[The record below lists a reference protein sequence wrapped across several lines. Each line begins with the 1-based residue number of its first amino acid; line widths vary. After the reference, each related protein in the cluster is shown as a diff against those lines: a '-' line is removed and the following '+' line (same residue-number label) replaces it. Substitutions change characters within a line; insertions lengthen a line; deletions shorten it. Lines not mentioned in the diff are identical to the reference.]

1 MSDKQ
6 AHSHGKYMDTGSFSV
21 PTKPT
26 SMCSLII
33 WNISKA
39 LENNPSMDLTR
50 AVRAAH
56 ERLEHESRDESR
68 LISQAPE
75 ERHLTCALLAWHQLG
90 HSDVDGLCKFIQE
103 NRNKPVCNTS
113 KNLSNN
119 ENIENVNKA
128 GVSTK
133 PVNTD
138 RKRSESI
145 NDVDSSVFDTCSLM
159 GPVVKL
165 PVETKIVMRFTPPPP
180 CQHHLKKPQKTKA
193 DIKNKIDAAC
203 CMDSSCIQRL
213 AELEQA
219 VNELRN
225 RAAQLARR
233 EAERVELL
241 ERAEAGWKDLELG
254 YQRRLSLA
262 EEKEDDMAKQ
272 IKKSIEE
279 RNSCKNIST
288 NLAELLKQR
297 GATAEKERERLKT
310 LEKEVCDRACI
321 RMRLGEESA
330 KGDAAL
336 AEQLCRASQLDR
348 DLQFKEEQ
356 ASRKVKSLESELES
370 SQCVT
375 YEAERA
381 MRFELSALKEQ
392 VTEVSKQ
399 LLAEEDRNNSI
410 KTELEQYRQEKA
422 NIIEDLDG
430 CKDMCDSRMKARMD
444 ALNQKRDQLKELK
457 DRVMDCQCKLPL
469 DVAIEVKRTPS
480 LAALCRCSPEDKLV
494 ESCSCT
500 SLRSQLLSNLLADLF
515 GGLQAEL
522 STSGVM
528 MPCALLLCLDDRH
541 NWDRTSAVK
550 TSLRSFFAQL
560 LVGELDIAI
569 ATSIEKYHAKWV
581 GESCADKA
589 KLIPDPREEVTEG
602 WEQRA
607 VERRAQQLATKLAE
621 QMFEERAE
629 ELKQKAKDIV
639 SGGPPPCEC
648 KGHQPAV
655 YSCLVKTPTTNTAH
669 KNGDAAPSNLRRT
682 IQDVKHQ
689 IEDLKKESIK
699 KEDLR
704 QMEEKIAKIIQ
715 RAAKV
720 NYSPTTSKNINCI
733 KHNPDIIDG
742 KSKTCDENGKNNE
755 IVKRKE
761 VNMSNV
767 KKHIKKPS
775 NNQLGRIDKKS
786 NKMFKKLE
794 QSFAVN
800 LCLCSGQDAP
810 NKLKQPVQRSSNCK
824 SLRQQQISGDSVTNI
839 PSIKQSKPIPSKE
852 KNNQTSK
859 LLSTKTVCP
868 SDCICFHKIPSNTSI
883 DKLLETL
890 SKWNGSLNKILED
903 TNFSCDQTENE
914 NKSLNSALVSLENKK
929 GHSESSIPVNQTSES
944 YKFKKED
951 YNKDTSYG
959 KTLPPTTESE
969 YLGAI
974 NLDKSNYNI
983 CRCPVN
989 NNTKI
994 MYGDGEMLPDN
1005 NMPFHC
1011 INADICKCKDS
1022 ISSKQLQDPKYYEY
1036 MSSKI
1041 NNISQAYSV
1050 ELENPKFKTTE
1061 IETNSL
1067 KKTNSTKSV
1076 EISEDIF
1083 IHDIV
1088 RKSQLFPNKCD
1099 YFVKFLGVT
1108 LTNSSSLNKTKQG
1121 HDNNN
1126 ILKTSAKVTNNKE
1139 NMIQKVFSNIKI
1151 NDKKSSI
1158 LSTSIEKSE
1167 NKKIEG
1173 NNLDFLT
1180 EKNNV
1185 LNEVIDMNKDICV
1198 CCNNKETSK
1207 DLELNTFNLL
1217 EEHIKRKLEEF
1228 LLNSSKSSFLPPEE
1242 ENKLFSTI
1250 LFKVKEVISESTKG
1264 LSCECCEASAN
1275 EGSWS
1280 RAYGML
1286 QEYLKVKIKRVQCSC
1301 VSSDGN
1307 VESILAPILEKV
1319 CDLIEND
1326 FQRLKEKFKCSS
1338 DGNKNTDKL
1347 NRIPITNVCNAET
1360 FTRTENDDDHFTKNS
1375 QNVLCQSASCIL
1387 FDKSAEVLE
1396 SISTSEKKKS
1406 CEFKIYGTDCNC
1418 QHTFSEL
1425 TNLNVIVNQGI
1436 DLASL
1441 NNNSVKVTLNTS
1453 EEKHPIESSLL
1464 VKKNTLLKNK
1474 ECIRLVDSTKA
1485 TPELKAK
1492 IPYIGYTFSTKSL
1505 VQNDT
1510 DKIDYIWKSLGDETR
1525 PRKYS
1530 YIMNR
1535 VVTKEKSEN
1544 NKNTIYNMT
1553 KLSSSN
1559 IQTDVYRKKFNDTV
1573 VNTSDSDENLVLK
1586 YSNDNFNDTKDTIR
1600 AFDETSAGTRN
1611 TNVDSSSCTHEC
1623 GLQKIDNYD
1632 IDKYNTKFLYDSLH
1646 LPTTTSYSTKPIQ
1659 SIKTDTDSNS
1669 SELEKDKCDCK
1680 MVPVCHVK
1688 MLVNNIEKKLIESKC
1703 TCDSLNSQVCPV
1715 HSINMEEIGR
1725 YKTDDSD
1732 KSKKRNKPNVI
1743 SKLFICWV
1751 CPVLFKGNK
1760 RDVEEDDLIVP
1771 NKPYDSDRLG
1781 EKIQRY
1787 WLDEYQR
1794 AIKESRK
1801 PSLGKA
1807 LMRAFWLAYMPGAI
1821 LLLINATARTV
1832 QPLLFSELL
1841 SYWSANP
1848 EQMITRREAGFY
1860 AIGMLV
1866 LNMISAFSQHHNSL
1880 FVNRFSLK
1888 MKIACS
1894 SLIYRK
1900 VLRMS
1905 QLSINEVAAGK
1916 LVNLLSNDVAR
1927 FDMAFMFL
1935 HYLWLV
1941 PLQLAVVM
1949 YFLYV
1954 AAGYAPFVGLFGVI
1968 LFILPIQAVL
1978 TKFTGVIRRVVAQRT
1993 DKRIKLMGEIIKGIQ
2008 VIKMYAWEKSFEQV
2022 VKVVRAFELA
2032 ALRKS
2037 IFVRSVFL
2045 GFMMYAERSTLF
2057 ITSLTIILSGT
2068 LLRADLIYPVKVFL
2082 GIVQINLTFIL
2093 PLAIAS
2099 LSELN
2104 VSLGRIQNV
2113 LIMDEREDLSLLTN
2127 GNEPQIPITFN
2138 GKPSTIGTNSIVVR
2152 KYSTTEKLSRPSI
2165 VGPRSPTVGEY
2176 TVELSN
2182 VNATW
2187 TKSDEMTL
2195 KNITVN
2201 IRKGK
2206 LCAIV
2211 GSVGSGKSSFLQ
2223 VLLRELPISSGHLN
2237 VKGSMSYACQD
2248 SWLFPATV
2256 RENILFGLPYEVER
2270 YKEVCRAC
2278 SLAPDFKQFPYGDL
2292 SLVGE
2297 RGVSLSGGQR
2307 ARINLARAVY
2317 READIYL
2324 LDDPLSAVDANV
2336 GRQLFERCIQKYLS
2350 GRTRILVTHQVHFL
2364 KSADFIVV
2372 LKEGSIKNMGS
2383 YEDLVKS
2390 EAEFSSLVSEVKEST
2405 EEGKTEKDNNRPKLE
2420 HTISKV
2426 SVRSNENPKEEKEQI
2441 MAAEERAK
2449 GNLKWEVI
2457 RHYLASVNS
2466 WLVVFL
2472 AVFAVLVTQFG
2483 ATFSDYWLSY
2493 WTNQVDDYEL
2503 SLPPGVTPDTSL
2515 GTQMG
2520 PLTTGQY
2527 LWIYGGAVLF
2537 IIIMTNVRIAGF
2549 VMMTMRASQNLH
2561 DVMFKNLIAAVMR
2574 FFDTNPSGRVLN
2586 RFSKDM
2592 GAMDE
2597 MLPRSILESIQM
2609 YLFVASVLVLNA
2621 LALPYTLIPT
2631 AILLVIF
2638 VFLLKWYLNA
2648 AQAVKRLESTTKS
2661 PVFSMINST
2670 IAGLSTVRSSN
2681 SQFRLLRMF
2690 DDAQDINTSAFYT
2703 FLGGSSCFGLY
2714 MDLLCLIYLG
2724 IILAIFLLIDFE
2736 DAVAVGSVG
2745 LAVSQSM
2752 ALTMMLQ
2759 MAARVTAELLAQM
2772 TSVERVLEYSLLPA
2786 EENMETAKILPPENW
2801 PSDGQVQFENV
2812 SLRYAEEDP
2821 PVLKN
2826 LTFTIKSGWKVGIVG
2841 RTGAGKSSLIS
2852 ALFRLSSIQGSI
2864 KIDGVDTNDIP
2875 KKELRSKISI
2885 IPQEPVLFSAT
2896 LRYNLDP
2903 FFLYSDDE
2911 IWRALEQVEL
2921 KDAVTSLDFNVSEGG
2936 TNFSVGQ
2943 RQLVCLARAVLRSN
2957 KILVMDEATANV
2969 DPQTDALI
2977 QTTIRRQFASCTVL
2991 TIAHR
2996 LNTIMDS
3003 DRILVMDNGEVAEF
3017 DHPHILLSNP
3027 KSLLNFMVRETG
3039 TSMSGLLFETA
3050 KNKYFSEN
3058 EEISKDK

>member
-1 MSDKQ
+1 M
-6 AHSHGKYMDTGSFSV
+6 
-21 PTKPT
+21 
-26 SMCSLII
+26 
-33 WNISKA
+33 
-39 LENNPSMDLTR
+39 
-50 AVRAAH
+50 
-56 ERLEHESRDESR
+56 
-68 LISQAPE
+68 
-75 ERHLTCALLAWHQLG
+75 
-90 HSDVDGLCKFIQE
+90 
-103 NRNKPVCNTS
+103 
-113 KNLSNN
+113 
-119 ENIENVNKA
+119 
-128 GVSTK
+128 
-133 PVNTD
+133 
-138 RKRSESI
+138 
-145 NDVDSSVFDTCSLM
+145 
-159 GPVVKL
+159 
-165 PVETKIVMRFTPPPP
+165 
-180 CQHHLKKPQKTKA
+180 
-193 DIKNKIDAAC
+193 
-203 CMDSSCIQRL
+203 
-213 AELEQA
+213 
-219 VNELRN
+219 
-225 RAAQLARR
+225 
-233 EAERVELL
+233 
-241 ERAEAGWKDLELG
+241 
-254 YQRRLSLA
+254 
-262 EEKEDDMAKQ
+262 
-272 IKKSIEE
+272 
-279 RNSCKNIST
+279 
-288 NLAELLKQR
+288 
-297 GATAEKERERLKT
+297 
-310 LEKEVCDRACI
+310 
-321 RMRLGEESA
+321 
-330 KGDAAL
+330 
-336 AEQLCRASQLDR
+336 
-348 DLQFKEEQ
+348 
-356 ASRKVKSLESELES
+356 
-370 SQCVT
+370 
-375 YEAERA
+375 
-381 MRFELSALKEQ
+381 
-392 VTEVSKQ
+392 
-399 LLAEEDRNNSI
+399 
-410 KTELEQYRQEKA
+410 
-422 NIIEDLDG
+422 
-430 CKDMCDSRMKARMD
+430 
-444 ALNQKRDQLKELK
+444 
-457 DRVMDCQCKLPL
+457 
-469 DVAIEVKRTPS
+469 
-480 LAALCRCSPEDKLV
+480 
-494 ESCSCT
+494 
-500 SLRSQLLSNLLADLF
+500 
-515 GGLQAEL
+515 
-522 STSGVM
+522 
-528 MPCALLLCLDDRH
+528 
-541 NWDRTSAVK
+541 
-550 TSLRSFFAQL
+550 
-560 LVGELDIAI
+560 
-569 ATSIEKYHAKWV
+569 
-581 GESCADKA
+581 
-589 KLIPDPREEVTEG
+589 EG
-602 WEQRA
+602 
-607 VERRAQQLATKLAE
+607 
-621 QMFEERAE
+621 
-629 ELKQKAKDIV
+629 
-639 SGGPPPCEC
+639 
-648 KGHQPAV
+648 
-655 YSCLVKTPTTNTAH
+655 
-669 KNGDAAPSNLRRT
+669 
-682 IQDVKHQ
+682 
-689 IEDLKKESIK
+689 
-699 KEDLR
+699 
-704 QMEEKIAKIIQ
+704 
-715 RAAKV
+715 
-720 NYSPTTSKNINCI
+720 
-733 KHNPDIIDG
+733 
-742 KSKTCDENGKNNE
+742 
-755 IVKRKE
+755 
-761 VNMSNV
+761 
-767 KKHIKKPS
+767 
-775 NNQLGRIDKKS
+775 
-786 NKMFKKLE
+786 
-794 QSFAVN
+794 
-800 LCLCSGQDAP
+800 
-810 NKLKQPVQRSSNCK
+810 
-824 SLRQQQISGDSVTNI
+824 
-839 PSIKQSKPIPSKE
+839 
-852 KNNQTSK
+852 
-859 LLSTKTVCP
+859 
-868 SDCICFHKIPSNTSI
+868 
-883 DKLLETL
+883 
-890 SKWNGSLNKILED
+890 
-903 TNFSCDQTENE
+903 
-914 NKSLNSALVSLENKK
+914 
-929 GHSESSIPVNQTSES
+929 
-944 YKFKKED
+944 
-951 YNKDTSYG
+951 
-959 KTLPPTTESE
+959 
-969 YLGAI
+969 
-974 NLDKSNYNI
+974 
-983 CRCPVN
+983 
-989 NNTKI
+989 
-994 MYGDGEMLPDN
+994 
-1005 NMPFHC
+1005 
-1011 INADICKCKDS
+1011 
-1022 ISSKQLQDPKYYEY
+1022 
-1036 MSSKI
+1036 
-1041 NNISQAYSV
+1041 
-1050 ELENPKFKTTE
+1050 
-1061 IETNSL
+1061 
-1067 KKTNSTKSV
+1067 
-1076 EISEDIF
+1076 
-1083 IHDIV
+1083 
-1088 RKSQLFPNKCD
+1088 
-1099 YFVKFLGVT
+1099 
-1108 LTNSSSLNKTKQG
+1108 
-1121 HDNNN
+1121 
-1126 ILKTSAKVTNNKE
+1126 
-1139 NMIQKVFSNIKI
+1139 
-1151 NDKKSSI
+1151 
-1158 LSTSIEKSE
+1158 
-1167 NKKIEG
+1167 
-1173 NNLDFLT
+1173 
-1180 EKNNV
+1180 
-1185 LNEVIDMNKDICV
+1185 
-1198 CCNNKETSK
+1198 
-1207 DLELNTFNLL
+1207 
-1217 EEHIKRKLEEF
+1217 
-1228 LLNSSKSSFLPPEE
+1228 
-1242 ENKLFSTI
+1242 
-1250 LFKVKEVISESTKG
+1250 
-1264 LSCECCEASAN
+1264 
-1275 EGSWS
+1275 
-1280 RAYGML
+1280 
-1286 QEYLKVKIKRVQCSC
+1286 
-1301 VSSDGN
+1301 
-1307 VESILAPILEKV
+1307 
-1319 CDLIEND
+1319 
-1326 FQRLKEKFKCSS
+1326 
-1338 DGNKNTDKL
+1338 
-1347 NRIPITNVCNAET
+1347 
-1360 FTRTENDDDHFTKNS
+1360 
-1375 QNVLCQSASCIL
+1375 
-1387 FDKSAEVLE
+1387 
-1396 SISTSEKKKS
+1396 
-1406 CEFKIYGTDCNC
+1406 
-1418 QHTFSEL
+1418 
-1425 TNLNVIVNQGI
+1425 
-1436 DLASL
+1436 
-1441 NNNSVKVTLNTS
+1441 
-1453 EEKHPIESSLL
+1453 
-1464 VKKNTLLKNK
+1464 
-1474 ECIRLVDSTKA
+1474 
-1485 TPELKAK
+1485 
-1492 IPYIGYTFSTKSL
+1492 
-1505 VQNDT
+1505 
-1510 DKIDYIWKSLGDETR
+1510 
-1525 PRKYS
+1525 
-1530 YIMNR
+1530 
-1535 VVTKEKSEN
+1535 
-1544 NKNTIYNMT
+1544 
-1553 KLSSSN
+1553 
-1559 IQTDVYRKKFNDTV
+1559 
-1573 VNTSDSDENLVLK
+1573 
-1586 YSNDNFNDTKDTIR
+1586 
-1600 AFDETSAGTRN
+1600 
-1611 TNVDSSSCTHEC
+1611 
-1623 GLQKIDNYD
+1623 
-1632 IDKYNTKFLYDSLH
+1632 
-1646 LPTTTSYSTKPIQ
+1646 
-1659 SIKTDTDSNS
+1659 
-1669 SELEKDKCDCK
+1669 
-1680 MVPVCHVK
+1680 
-1688 MLVNNIEKKLIESKC
+1688 
-1703 TCDSLNSQVCPV
+1703 
-1715 HSINMEEIGR
+1715 IGR

-1848 EQMITRREAGFY
+1848 AQTITRRDAGFY

-1866 LNMISAFSQHHNSL
+1866 LNMISAFSQHHNTL

-1935 HYLWLV
+1935 HYIWLV

-1949 YFLYV
+1949 YFLYD

-1978 TKFTGVIRRVVAQRT
+1978 TKLTGVIRRVVAQRT

-2104 VSLGRIQNV
+2104 VSLGRIQKV
-2113 LIMDEREDLSLLTN
+2113 LIMDEREDLSLITN
-2127 GNEPQIPITFN
+2127 ANKPLIPITFN
-2138 GKPSTIGTNSIVVR
+2138 GKQSTIGTNSIVVR
-2152 KYSTTEKLSRPSI
+2152 KYSTMEKLPRPSI
-2165 VGPRSPTVGEY
+2165 VGSRSPTVGEY
-2176 TVELSN
+2176 TVELTN
-2182 VNATW
+2182 VSATW

-2195 KNITVN
+2195 KNITMN

-2211 GSVGSGKSSFLQ
+2211 GSVGSGKSSLLQ
-2223 VLLRELPISSGHLN
+2223 VLLREMPISGGQLN

-2383 YEDLVKS
+2383 YEDLKS
-2390 EAEFSSLVSEVKEST
+2390 EVEFSSLVSEVKET
-2405 EEGKTEKDNNRPKLE
+2405 EEGKTEADNNRPKLE

-2503 SLPPGVTPDTSL
+2503 SLPPGVMPDTSL
-2515 GTQMG
+2515 DTKMG

-2597 MLPRSILESIQM
+2597 ILPRSILESIQM

-2736 DAVAVGSVG
+2736 ESVAVGSVG

-2772 TSVERVLEYSLLPA
+2772 TSVERVLEYSVLPA

-2801 PSDGQVQFENV
+2801 PSDGQMQFENV
-2812 SLRYAEEDP
+2812 SLKYAEEDP

-2852 ALFRLSSIQGSI
+2852 ALFRLANIQGSI

-2875 KKELRSKISI
+2875 KKDLRSKISI

-2921 KDAVTSLDFNVSEGG
+2921 KEAVTSLDFNVSEGG

-3003 DRILVMDNGEVAEF
+3003 DRILVMDKGEVAEF
-3017 DHPHILLSNP
+3017 DHPYILLSNP

-3039 TSMSGLLFETA
+3039 TSMSVLLFETA